1 MIPGKRPKLIATDL
15 DGTIVPHLGPVS
27 DRTVAAFKKAHE
39 LGIEIFFITGR
50 PPRWM
55 NEIRDTFGF
64 GNAVCANGAILYDLM
79 NSKVLEQWLMP
90 KENQLEVVKRLRKH
104 LPGIYFAVEYD
115 DEFHRETKY
124 TTKWDIGIDNIGVGN
139 IEDKIEQPA
148 FKMLG
153 RCANNEFT
161 SDQMLEIATRELDG
175 IANIT
180 HSNLSESLIEISA
193 VGVSKGQTLARMAER
208 AGLTSEDCVSFGDNP
223 NDFSMLQWADRSW
236 AMSDGHPDGW
246 KYAKFVAEAHHH
258 DGVAIVIEQLLEL
271 PA

>member
-1 MIPGKRPKLIATDL
+1 MTGRRPKLIATDL
-15 DGTIVPHLGPVS
+15 DGTVVAHYGEIS
-27 DRTVAAFKKAHE
+27 QRTIDAFRRAHAM
-39 LGIEIFFITGR
+39 GIEIFFVTGR

-55 NEIRDTFGF
+55 NEIRDAFGF

-90 KENQLEVVKRLRKH
+90 KKSQLEVVKRLRKH

-115 DEFHRETKY
+115 DEFHREIKY
-124 TTKWDIGIDNIGVGN
+124 TTKWDIGLDNVGV
-139 IEDKIEQPA
+139 EDIVEKINQPA

-153 RCANNEFT
+153 RCAKNEFT

-180 HSNLSESLIEISA
+180 HSNFSESLIEISA
-193 VGVSKGQTLARMAER
+193 VGVSKGQTLAKMAER